1 MEDLL
6 AQLDELGVTYT
17 EDYEMGTVNID
28 IASVEKDVLV
38 EIIMLL
44 NEGMYAFTINESEIV
59 VEGGEVAEPETEE
72 EYDDE
77 AYLNEALGAM

>member
-6 AQLDELGVTYT
+6 LQLDDLGVAYT

>member
-6 AQLDELGVTYT
+6 LQLDDLGVTYT